1 MESLKKIFQA
11 PATGGILLLLTA
23 ILAIIVA
30 NSPLGPQY
38 EHILHSYI
46 GSLSVAHWVN
56 DVLMAIFFLGV
67 GLEVKHEM
75 LEGD

>member
-38 EHILHSYI
+38 EHICI
-46 GSLSVAHWVN
+46 
-56 DVLMAIFFLGV
+56 AI
-67 GLEVKHEM
+67 
-75 LEGD
+75 